1 MTFSSSLC
9 RCYVDRFRG
18 GYEGGKE
25 IQIQCR
31 SREGQRHIGKCE
43 QTEPVVGET
52 ANCISFVKS
61 WKRSDKNWTHKYSQM
76 MNLA

>member
-9 RCYVDRFRG
+9 RCYVDRFPG

-31 SREGQRHIGKCE
+31 SREGQRHIGKVRADRTSCRRDR
-43 QTEPVVGET
+43 QLHKFCQIMET
-52 ANCISFVKS
+52 K
-61 WKRSDKNWTHKYSQM
+61 
-76 MNLA
+76 